1 MNDLVRKGSPTVPV
15 DEITVAPEEYEK
27 YLTMAYRAEPFPKPR
42 NFIGL
47 VKSLPLPEMEKLMLT
62 HIKVGDEEL
71 RQLAG
76 RRANTVKDALLKSG
90 KIDAARVFI
99 VEPKGLTPEK
109 KEKVKDSRVE
119 FKIG

>member
-1 MNDLVRKGSPTVPV
+1 MKKGSPAVPV
-15 DEITVAPEEYEK
+15 DEIVVAPAEYEK

-47 VKSLPLPEMEKLMLT
+47 VKSLPVPEMEKLMLT
-62 HIKVGDEEL
+62 HIKAGDEEL
-71 RQLAG
+71 RQLAA
-76 RRANTVKDALLKSG
+76 RRANTVKDALLKAG

-109 KEKVKDSRVE
+109 K
-119 FKIG
+119 